1 MLKIIFKVAPTD
13 WHGNERESIWVEDLG
28 DGRYRLENTPFC
40 AYGYSYQD
48 VVEAAPDEDGDLIA
62 GRIAERGGHSTY
74 RVMVPKPSAAKFE
87 KYWKPV
93 EKLGCTYER
102 ANESFVA
109 VDVPPRADIG
119 AVFRL
124 LQRGEADGVWG
135 FEEAHCEHA
144 KPKVKPAKFVCWTGR
159 AELKGSA
166 GNEILPNGRSA
177 FARLFGRASDPD
189 DFVARGNE
197 MLRHHELQVVGFSE
211 VQRVVSG
218 KLYGE
223 SEEQLF
229 DLLDQAR
236 KVAGPLFGTMH
247 TFPTEGEK

>member
-13 WHGNERESIWVEDLG
+13 WYGNERESIWAEDLG

-166 GNEILPNGRSA
+166 GNE
-177 FARLFGRASDPD
+177 
-189 DFVARGNE
+189 

-247 TFPTEGEK
+247 TFPTGGEE